1 MVITI
6 DNNIEYISIIIRIES
21 NYIETAYI
29 RKYNPEWVIYDTEKG
44 HISENIILNGL
55 SMTPKKVIDV
65 TRHNT

>member
-44 HISENIILNGL
+44 NRCYKAQYVKNYFDPNGKINIKL
-55 SMTPKKVIDV
+55 V
-65 TRHNT
+65 H